1 MRRVTQQPQMRLV
14 PVPPTVGQPA
24 ERLATPWSG
33 LAGKEIRLLLSLV
46 KEKLNPTVRG
56 VTLKQLRTLAA
67 VIRRGTVAAAADA
80 LSVTP
85 PAVSQQLRLLED
97 TLQVPLAERTPSGM
111 RATAAGHEVL
121 AALGRIE
128 AALSDCGAA
137 IAALRGMQGGRVVVG
152 VISTAKY
159 FAPRA
164 LAAFIRKEP
173 GVEIRLLVGNRTEI
187 ISALR
192 DLEID
197 IAVMGRTPDEVP
209 VERAVIGDHPHVV
222 IAGPDHPLAGVS
234 GLRLTALANATFLLR
249 EAGSGTR
256 ELLRTLLSA
265 DGLDPGLGME
275 MGSNETIKQAVMA
288 GLGLTLISA
297 HTIEAEVADGRLVI
311 LDVIGLPIMRQWY
324 AVRHNQR
331 EPSPAAQTLW
341 SFILSDGR
349 GFLPKI
355 ALPTE

>member
-1 MRRVTQQPQMRLV
+1 M
-14 PVPPTVGQPA
+14 
-24 ERLATPWSG
+24 
-33 LAGKEIRLLLSLV
+33 
-46 KEKLNPTVRG
+46 KEKLNPALRG

-67 VIRRGTVAAAADA
+67 VIRGGTVAAAADSLA
-80 LSVTP
+80 VTP
-85 PAVSQQLRLLED
+85 PAVSQQLRLLEE
-97 TLQVPLAERTPSGM
+97 TLQVPLAERTPAGM

-128 AALSDCGAA
+128 AALSDCAAA

-159 FAPRA
+159 FAPSA
-164 LAAFIRKEP
+164 LAAFMRKEP

-187 ISALR
+187 IGALR

-197 IAVMGRTPDEVP
+197 IAVMGRAPDEVP

-222 IAGPDHPLAGVS
+222 IAGPRHRLAGAR
-234 GLRLTALANATFLLR
+234 GLRLTALAAETFLLR

-256 ELLRTLLSA
+256 ELLRTLLAA

-288 GLGLTLISA
+288 GMGIALLSA
-297 HTIEAEVADGRLVI
+297 HTVAAELADGRLVA
-311 LDVIGLPIMRQWY
+311 LDLVGLPVLRQWFV
-324 AVRHNQR
+324 VRNR
-331 EPSPAAQTLW
+331 DKRLLPAAQALW
-341 SFILSDGR
+341 DHLVAHGAEY
-349 GFLPKI
+349 LPEVR
-355 ALPTE
+355 LPGPGAPPEPAPRFDDAVRAR